1 MRVLLVDDDEDDYLI
16 TRDLLAE
23 VEGQE
28 YELEWVSSYEVA
40 LKSIACNKHDVYF
53 LDYRLGGRN
62 GLELLKEAAIV
73 GCKGPMILLTGQ
85 GDRDVDVEAT
95 RAGALDYLVKG
106 RIDADV
112 LERSIRYAIERN
124 RVERRLENIVI
135 ELEEALTKVKTLS
148 GLLPMCSS
156 CKRIRDDWGYWNQL
170 ESYVSNHS
178 EAELSHSICPE
189 CYRQLYPEQYLKSLK
204 KDAK

>member
-1 MRVLLVDDDEDDYLI
+1 MLVTSTTFI
-16 TRDLLAE
+16 FWTTVWA
-23 VEGQE
+23 GATA
-28 YELEWVSSYEVA
+28 S
-40 LKSIACNKHDVYF
+40 NYF
-53 LDYRLGGRN
+53 
-62 GLELLKEAAIV
+62 KEAAIV

-156 CKRIRDDWGYWNQL
+156 CKRIRDDGGYWNQL

>member
-40 LKSIACNKHDVYF
+40 LKSIACNQHDVYF

-85 GDRDVDVEAT
+85 GDRDV
-95 RAGALDYLVKG
+95 
-106 RIDADV
+106 DV

-156 CKRIRDDWGYWNQL
+156 CKRIRDDGGY
-170 ESYVSNHS
+170 
-178 EAELSHSICPE
+178 
-189 CYRQLYPEQYLKSLK
+189 
-204 KDAK
+204 

>member
-1 MRVLLVDDDEDDYLI
+1 
-16 TRDLLAE
+16 
-23 VEGQE
+23 
-28 YELEWVSSYEVA
+28 
-40 LKSIACNKHDVYF
+40 
-53 LDYRLGGRN
+53 
-62 GLELLKEAAIV
+62 
-73 GCKGPMILLTGQ
+73 MILLTGQ

-112 LERSIRYAIERN
+112 LECSIRYAIERN

-156 CKRIRDDWGYWNQL
+156 CKRIRDDGGYWNQL